1 MTMAMIGGLLGL
13 TIAVGGWLIVGY
25 VLSRRHPALA
35 DRVEPYLRDL
45 PQAPRM
51 ASEPLPR
58 TGPAAAGWAVFG
70 PSLRGL
76 ARMVEQVL
84 GGGATVRRQLDRL
97 GSNLSVEQF
106 RVQQVLWG
114 LAAFTAIAG
123 FGVVWSSRSD
133 VSPIALLV
141 LCVIAFA
148 TGVVARD
155 QRLGRAVRQRERRM
169 VEEFPT
175 VADLLALSVAA
186 GEGPVGALERC
197 VAVSGGELSDEL
209 RRVLADIHTGTRIS
223 RAFDDLSARTGVAI
237 VGRFA
242 EALAVAVDRGTP
254 LVDVLH
260 AQAADVREA
269 SRHALIEDGARREVA
284 MMVPVVFL
292 VLPVSVI
299 FAFFP
304 GLVVLQLT
312 TP

>member
-1 MTMAMIGGLLGL
+1 MSLPVIGALLGL
-13 TIAVGGWLIVGY
+13 SAALGAWLIVAY
-25 VLSRRHPALA
+25 VHSRRRPAVA
-35 DRVEPYLRDL
+35 DRVDPYLRDL
-45 PQAPRM
+45 PEAPRM
-51 ASEPLPR
+51 ASEPVAR
-58 TGPAAAGWAVFG
+58 TAPASVGWAVFG
-70 PSLRGL
+70 PSVR
-76 ARMVEQVL
+76 RMAAAVERIL
-84 GGGATVRRQLDRL
+84 GGGATIRRQLDRL
-97 GSNLSVEQF
+97 GSSLSVEQF

-114 LAAFTAIAG
+114 LAAFAVTAG
-123 FGVVWSSRSD
+123 FGIVWSTRST
-133 VSPIALLV
+133 VSPVALLL
-141 LCVIAFA
+141 LCAIAFA
-148 TGVVARD
+148 GGVVGRD
-155 QRLGRAVRQRERRM
+155 QVLGRAVRQRERRM

-175 VADLLALSVAA
+175 ITDLLALSVAA

-197 VAVSGGELSDEL
+197 VASTHGELADEL
-209 RRVLADIHTGTRIS
+209 RRVLAEIHTGTRIA

-242 EALAVAVDRGTP
+242 EALAVAIDRGTP

-292 VLPVSVI
+292 ILPI
-299 FAFFP
+299 TILFAFFP

>member
-1 MTMAMIGGLLGL
+1 MSVVVIGGVLGL
-13 TIAVGGWLIVGY
+13 TTALGCWLIVGY
-25 VLSRRHPALA
+25 ALSRRRPDLTA
-35 DRVEPYLRDL
+35 RVEPYLRDL
-45 PQAPRM
+45 PEAPRM
-51 ASEPLPR
+51 ASEPTAR
-58 TGPAAAGWAVFG
+58 TGPAVAGWAVFG
-70 PSLRGL
+70 PSLRRL
-76 ARMVEQVL
+76 ARFVEQVL

-114 LAAFTAIAG
+114 LAAFSAVAG
-123 FGVVWSSRSD
+123 VGVVWSMRSA
-133 VSPIALLV
+133 VSPVALFV

-148 TGVVARD
+148 LGVVGRD
-155 QRLGRAVRQRERRM
+155 QALGRAVRRRERHM

-197 VAVSGGELSDEL
+197 VAVSHGELSDEL
-209 RRVLADIHTGTRIS
+209 RRVLAEIHTGTRIA

-292 VLPVSVI
+292 VLPVTVI